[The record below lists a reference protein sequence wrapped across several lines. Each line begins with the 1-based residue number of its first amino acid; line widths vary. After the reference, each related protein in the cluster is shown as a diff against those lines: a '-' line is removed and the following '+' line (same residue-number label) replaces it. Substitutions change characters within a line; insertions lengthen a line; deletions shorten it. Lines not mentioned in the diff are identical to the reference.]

1 MPEPDDERTGTK
13 APNRPEGSGSSGE
26 KRRHGSVAIVFACAV
41 PVAILVLP
49 TLPALVVAAPVLGVG
64 ALVAA
69 ILARRAAKTSG
80 GTAYGTTTAIV
91 VGVVGIALSV
101 TVAPFWQPL
110 STYQQCRTSA
120 ITIAS
125 RQQCQDALQHSISTQ
140 VPFAP
145 TGLLQQLGSTLRG
158 K

>member
-1 MPEPDDERTGTK
+1 MPDPDEDRTGMKTPGQ
-13 APNRPEGSGSSGE
+13 PNGSGSSE
-26 KRRHGSVAIVFACAV
+26 ERRRHGSVAIVFACAL

-49 TLPALVVAAPVLGVG
+49 TLPALVVAAPVLGIG

-69 ILARRAAKTSG
+69 ILARRAAKSTG

-91 VGVVGIALSV
+91 VGVVGLVMSI

-110 STYQQCRTSA
+110 STYQQCRSGA
-120 ITIAS
+120 ITMAGK
-125 RQQCQDALQHSISTQ
+125 RECENALQRSVSSQ

-145 TGLLQQLGSTLRG
+145 TGLFQQLQ
-158 K
+158 